1 MANSPNGLEELV
13 TQAPSFETSQ
23 SSRDALQSGDEEC
36 PCRCFFWRKNSQRK
50 VMPILPTNSGSFSS
64 DGEAVVPAPEGD
76 KLAAQSCSR
85 SSSSTSPVSA
95 PEEDPTLLVLPGRA
109 PLIDR
114 TEEVAHRPELLPPK
128 VVIPGHL
135 APQSGHNAG
144 RKTLVLDLDETL
156 IHSSF
161 RVVHT
166 ADIIISVELEGEYH
180 RVFVQKR
187 PHVDEFL
194 LKVAQVF
201 EVVVYTAS
209 MAKYANPLL
218 DELDRDCVVTFR
230 LFREAC
236 TKQPNGYVKDLSKL
250 GRNLKD
256 VIIVDNSPTCYSFQ
270 PNNAIPISTWRDD
283 PLDHE
288 LMDLVPILYSLKD
301 VEDIPK
307 VLTELVWGQE
317 D

>member
-1 MANSPNGLEELV
+1 
-13 TQAPSFETSQ
+13 
-23 SSRDALQSGDEEC
+23 
-36 PCRCFFWRKNSQRK
+36 
-50 VMPILPTNSGSFSS
+50 MPILPTNSGSFSS

-114 TEEVAHRPELLPPK
+114 TEEV
-128 VVIPGHL
+128 VIPGHL
-135 APQSGHNAG
+135 APQSGHNVG

-180 RVFVQKR
+180 RVFVRKR

-201 EVVVYTAS
+201 EA
-209 MAKYANPLL
+209 
-218 DELDRDCVVTFR
+218 
-230 LFREAC
+230 
-236 TKQPNGYVKDLSKL
+236 
-250 GRNLKD
+250 
-256 VIIVDNSPTCYSFQ
+256 
-270 PNNAIPISTWRDD
+270 
-283 PLDHE
+283 
-288 LMDLVPILYSLKD
+288 
-301 VEDIPK
+301 
-307 VLTELVWGQE
+307 
-317 D
+317 